1 MRLQGEESWRG
12 AVQAGHMTQRQVE
25 EVDLCHCSALGV
37 CAHHYVLRMFKA
49 ILGHTSICS
58 SVVCCRT
65 MELAFLSEAL
75 LSFMSL
81 VAHPV
86 PSCVVH
92 MLISLKSCTIT
103 TVNIVII
110 HDDLEPISS
119 ISLYLVSASVSLSTS
134 LTELLVSAASSSIF
148 IFFPNDDFSQKLLIF
163 LWLGLSVSIFI
174 AEFVT

>member
-1 MRLQGEESWRG
+1 
-12 AVQAGHMTQRQVE
+12 MTQRQVE

-49 ILGHTSICS
+49 ILGYTSICS
-58 SVVCCRT
+58 SFICYRT
-65 MELAFLSEAL
+65 MELAFLSETL
-75 LSFMSL
+75 LSFMSP
-81 VAHPV
+81 VTHPV
-86 PSCVVH
+86 SSCVVH

-110 HDDLEPISS
+110 HDDFERISS